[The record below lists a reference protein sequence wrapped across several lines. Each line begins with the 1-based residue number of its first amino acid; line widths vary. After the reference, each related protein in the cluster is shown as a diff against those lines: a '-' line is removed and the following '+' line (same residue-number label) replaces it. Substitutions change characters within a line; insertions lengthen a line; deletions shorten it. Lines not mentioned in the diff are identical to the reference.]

1 MRLSEKAKKLPISGI
16 RAMFA
21 LAEKYDNAINLCIG
35 EPGFDTPQNIIDA
48 GCWALNHG
56 YTKYVSSPGMSV
68 LREAVAEKLN
78 RENGFRVKPENVV
91 ITFGANQALFS
102 ALQVTL
108 NPGDEVLVPNPCFA
122 NYFGYITMAQ
132 AVAVPVPTYEEDCF
146 HVKAANLEKFI
157 TDRTKLIMINSPC
170 NPTGSVT
177 PREDLEEIAEL
188 AKEHDLI
195 IVSDEPYEKI
205 LFDQNEHFSIATL
218 PGMFERTITANSFSK
233 TYAMTGWRIGYGV
246 AEEETVKAMTRVLA
260 SSTSN
265 VTAAV
270 QLAAVEALRG
280 SQTCVAEMNA
290 EYLKRRD
297 ILVKGLNEIKGISCI
312 VPEGAFYAFPNIKE
326 TGMTSQEAAIRLLE
340 EAQVVTTPGSAFGP
354 AGEGYL
360 RFSFAAS
367 EEDIREALLR
377 VKNFLGTKGE

>member
-1 MRLSEKAKKLPISGI
+1 MKLSEKAKNLPASGI

-21 LAEKYDNAINLCIG
+21 LAEKYENPINLCIG
-35 EPGFDTPQNIIDA
+35 EPGFATPQNIIDA
-48 GCWALNHG
+48 GCWAWNHG
-56 YTKYVSSPGMSV
+56 YTKYVSNPGLSV

-78 RENGFRVKPENVV
+78 RENGFQVKPENVI

-122 NYFGYITMAQ
+122 NYFGYIALAQ
-132 AVAVPVPTYEEDCF
+132 AVAVPVPTYEEDHF
-146 HVKAANLEKFI
+146 HVKAANLEKYI
-157 TDRTKLIMINSPC
+157 TDKTRLIIINSPC

-177 PREDLEEIAEL
+177 PKEDLIEIAEL
-188 AKEHDLI
+188 AKKHDLI
-195 IVSDEPYEKI
+195 VVSDEPYEHI
-205 LFDQNEHFSIATL
+205 LFDNNQHFSIATL
-218 PGMFERTITANSFSK
+218 PGMFERTITANGFSK

-246 AEEETVKAMTRVLA
+246 AEEDVVKAMTLVLA
-260 SSTSN
+260 STTSN

-270 QLAAVEALRG
+270 QMAALEALRG
-280 SQTCVAEMNA
+280 DQACVAEMNA

-297 ILVKGLNEIKGISCI
+297 ILVQGLNEVKGISCI
-312 VPEGAFYAFPNIKE
+312 KPEGAFYAFPNIKA
-326 TGMTSQEAAIRLLE
+326 TGMTSKEVAIKLLE
-340 EAQVVTTPGSAFGP
+340 EVQVVTTPGSAFGP

-367 EEDIREALLR
+367 EEDIRESLVR
-377 VKNFLGTKGE
+377 IKKCLGTK